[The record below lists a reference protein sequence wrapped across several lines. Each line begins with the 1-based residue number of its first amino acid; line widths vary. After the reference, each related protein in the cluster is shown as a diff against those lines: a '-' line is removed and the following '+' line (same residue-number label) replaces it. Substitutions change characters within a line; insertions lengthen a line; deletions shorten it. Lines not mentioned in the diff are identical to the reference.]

1 METMLQLQERQR
13 IERLKA
19 KIPPI
24 SPLLMP
30 FLIFGGGV
38 LIVSVFFSLGAE
50 FVYIWPA
57 FAIWGFAIFSINS
70 LIVRRRLER
79 LEEEHRLERSMLQ
92 GALRAGLKEQR
103 PPSNH

>member
-30 FLIFGGGV
+30 FVIFGGGV
-38 LIVSVFFSLGAE
+38 LIASVFFSLGARY
-50 FVYIWPA
+50 VYIWPV

-92 GALRAGLKEQR
+92 GALRASPKHQT